1 MNYCKKYRKLA
12 HGFYKSLRFFNEIKK
27 NKTVLYID
35 DVTLKNICMA
45 ANDLS
50 GSFHLLHFYS
60 IFVLC
65 FIDLYLII

>member
-1 MNYCKKYRKLA
+1 MDFINLCV
-12 HGFYKSLRFFNEIKK
+12 FLRDKK